1 MEFSDRLRE
10 ALKESGLTQKDLA
23 EKAGI
28 TEAAVSHYLKGD
40 RLPRAAVAS
49 RIAYILG
56 TSSDYLMSG
65 TAGDKDAEILEAKR
79 LIARNVKN
87 MSIEERMEIIHI
99 LTGKDETK

>member
-1 MEFSDRLRE
+1 MEFSERLRE
-10 ALKESGLTQKDLA
+10 ALRESGLTQKDLA

-49 RIAYILG
+49 RIANILG

-65 TAGDKDAEILEAKR
+65 TAGDKETEILEAKR
-79 LIARNVKN
+79 LIARNVRN
-87 MSIEERMEIIHI
+87 MTIEERMEIIQI
-99 LTGKDETK
+99 LTGKYEVK